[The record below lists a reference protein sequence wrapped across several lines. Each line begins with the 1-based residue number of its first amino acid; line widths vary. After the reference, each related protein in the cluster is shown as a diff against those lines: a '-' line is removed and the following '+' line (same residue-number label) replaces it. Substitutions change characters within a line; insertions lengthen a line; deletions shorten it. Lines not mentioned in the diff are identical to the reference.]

1 MIVNNKLMARLLFL
15 LLLTC
20 SLTACFSFGAKD
32 DDETVHYYVIDV
44 DRGAV
49 AANFAKNR
57 VLRLKPIR
65 VTSHFRG
72 KNIVFKVGDN
82 EFQPQEMHEFF
93 SSPDEML
100 TAQLRRWLQKT
111 GLFSLVI
118 VDDTQPADMELEV
131 AVTALYAEAREQFSP
146 QAILEM
152 QFFLTSVD
160 NESSKVLF
168 QTGLRIDIDIEKT
181 TPALTVK
188 GWNIGLKELL
198 FTLEDDFS
206 GYFSKRSPQ

>member
-1 MIVNNKLMARLLFL
+1 MIVNNKLIVRLLFL

-20 SLTACFSFGAKD
+20 ALTACFSFGSKA
-32 DDETVHYYVIDV
+32 DETVHYYVLDV

-57 VLRLKPIR
+57 VLRLKPMR
-65 VTSHFRG
+65 VTAHFRD

-93 SSPDEML
+93 SSPDEMI

-118 VDDTQPADMELEV
+118 VDGTQAADMELEV
-131 AVTALYAEAREQFSP
+131 AVTGLYADAREQFSP
-146 QAILEM
+146 QATLEM
-152 QFFLTSVD
+152 QFFLTSAD
-160 NESSKVLF
+160 SKSSKVLF
-168 QTGLRIDIDIEKT
+168 QTGLRVDIDIDKA